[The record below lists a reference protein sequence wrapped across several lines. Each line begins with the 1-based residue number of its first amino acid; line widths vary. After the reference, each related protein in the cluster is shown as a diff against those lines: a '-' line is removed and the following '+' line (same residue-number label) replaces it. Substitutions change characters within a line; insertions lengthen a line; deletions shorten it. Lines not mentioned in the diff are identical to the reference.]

1 MQFRTQQGGK
11 GEGTFH
17 GQGEGSAKSKDEL
30 QKYFR
35 AIDKGIMSVIHDNQ
49 KPPLVICGLDSYFA
63 IYQEIN
69 TYKNLFQKN
78 ISINPEDID
87 VFLMH
92 EKALELLKPHF
103 RKNRQKKLDVFQH
116 ALSKGKASSDIKK
129 IIPVGLQGNVDT
141 LFIQNRA
148 DVYGIFNPNTQEIKL
163 QAENQPANTSLL
175 NLLAAKTF
183 EQGGTVYLMEKDE
196 MPDSTSKVNA
206 LYRY

>member
-1 MQFRTQQGGK
+1 
-11 GEGTFH
+11 
-17 GQGEGSAKSKDEL
+17 
-30 QKYFR
+30 
-35 AIDKGIMSVIHDNQ
+35 
-49 KPPLVICGLDSYFA
+49 
-63 IYQEIN
+63 
-69 TYKNLFQKN
+69 
-78 ISINPEDID
+78 
-87 VFLMH
+87 MH